1 MDNKT
6 KSISVLMQWANEIV
20 DNGLVMVDDH
30 IQGLR
35 KFDHLVLLETG
46 EGVFLCP
53 IIDSLICCCLNMIDK
68 DEDGYHLT
76 HLNVGGNV
84 WNKQFGK
91 TYAIDALTTTQQNR
105 ISARSSESSAKQAG
119 DRKEGSINIGLFF
132 LLLVRA

>member
-35 KFDHLVLLETG
+35 KFDHLVLLETAD
-46 EGVFLCP
+46 GVFLCP

-91 TYAIDALTTTQQNR
+91 NICDRCADYNAA
-105 ISARSSESSAKQAG
+105 ESNFGK
-119 DRKEGSINIGLFF
+119 IIG
-132 LLLVRA
+132 VIC